1 MSTTPQENSPKNK
14 GTGDTETATVADK
27 EKILKKARAAARN
40 NSKKNSGR
48 AKKIIIMVI
57 AVIITAALAV
67 GIGVLS
73 DQSTTNDKNTRP
85 VAAALTVTR
94 ENPVTYLIKNR
105 DKEDLPVL
113 DLYEDPLC
121 PHCRNFEAT
130 WGGQVQKKVE
140 DGEIAVRLHVM
151 TILDRASDTKDYSS
165 RVARA
170 FDAASADPQALLK
183 FHELIFKNAPHE
195 GSSLSN
201 EQIIDLLKAAGAN
214 QEAVDK
220 FNTLVGDL
228 NSEEFA
234 QAISDAQTTLREQT
248 GSIGV
253 PGVVYNG
260 HSVNLLNPN
269 WLYNLQ

>member
-1 MSTTPQENSPKNK
+1 MSSTPAETSPENQ
-14 GTGDTETATVADK
+14 GTGGTGTETVVDK
-27 EKILKKARAAARN
+27 DKILKKARATARN
-40 NSKKNSGR
+40 NSKKTSGR
-48 AKKIIIMVI
+48 AKKIIIMTI
-57 AVIITAALAV
+57 ALVVTAALAI
-67 GIGVLS
+67 GIGILS
-73 DQSTTNDKNTRP
+73 NQSTTSDKNTRP
-85 VAAALTVTR
+85 VGAALTVTR

-105 DKEDLPVL
+105 DKDNLPVL

-183 FHELIFKNAPHE
+183 FHELIFKNAPRE
-195 GSSLSN
+195 GASLSN

-228 NSEEFA
+228 NNEEFA

>member
-14 GTGDTETATVADK
+14 GAGDTETATVADK
-27 EKILKKARAAARN
+27 EKILKKARAAARS
-40 NSKKNSGR
+40 NSKKTNNR
-48 AKKIIIMVI
+48 AKKITFMVI
-57 AVIITAALAV
+57 ALIAVAALAV

-73 DQSTTNDKNTRP
+73 NQAATSDKNTRT
-85 VAAALTVTR
+85 VAPSLAVTR

-105 DKEDLPVL
+105 DKDNLPVL
-113 DLYEDPLC
+113 DQYEDPLC

-130 WGGQVQKKVE
+130 WGGQIQKKVE

-151 TILDRASDTKDYSS
+151 TILDRASDTKNYSS
-165 RVARA
+165 RAARA
-170 FDAASADPQALLK
+170 FDAASSDPQVLLK
-183 FHELIFKNAPHE
+183 FHELIFKNAPRE

-201 EQIIDLLKAAGAN
+201 EQIIDLLKAAGGD
-214 QEAVDK
+214 QGTVDR
-220 FNTLVGDL
+220 FNALAGDL
-228 NSEEFA
+228 DNEEFV